1 MRIDD
6 TNLSSAAAAGLGR
19 TQATEKAEQ
28 GAQRAGVARSGAAGQ
43 SDQVQL
49 SSLAESV
56 QSLEPNSA
64 ANQARLDRLSELVAG
79 GRYAPDAEAIAEQLI
94 QDSIE
99 TKPSSGPQ

>member
-6 TNLSSAAAAGLGR
+6 KNLSSAAAAGLGR
-19 TQATEKAEQ
+19 TQAAEKAEQ
-28 GAQRAGVARSGAAGQ
+28 AAQRAGAAKSGAAGQ
-43 SDQVQL
+43 SDHVQL

-64 ANQARLDRLSELVAG
+64 ANQARLDRLAEVVAS
-79 GRYAPDAEAIAEQLI
+79 GRYAPDAEAIAEKVI

-99 TKPSSGPQ
+99 TKPSGGPQ

>member
-6 TNLSSAAAAGLGR
+6 KNLSSAAAAGLGR
-19 TQATEKAEQ
+19 TQAADKAEQ
-28 GAQRAGVARSGAAGQ
+28 AAQRTGVARSGGPCQ

-64 ANQARLDRLSELVAG
+64 ATQARLDRLSEIVASG
-79 GRYAPDAEAIAEQLI
+79 KYAPDVEAIADRLME
-94 QDSIE
+94 DSIE
-99 TKPSSGPQ
+99 TDPSDRPK